1 MGASPLFYCANM
13 FSTSIVEKATEIAQ
27 RVASSEGLELVE
39 VEWKGGGNNWVLR
52 IFIDKPGGATLADCE
67 MVSHQVSIILDV
79 EEVIPVRYTLEV
91 SSPGLDRKLLK
102 PADYQRFLGKK
113 AKVSLRVPIDG
124 RRHFVGRLAA
134 FEEGRVGL
142 EIEGGRRVQFPLD
155 EVKTARLVVE
165 L

>member
-1 MGASPLFYCANM
+1 MSA
-13 FSTSIVEKATEIAQ
+13 TTIVEKVTAIAQ
-27 RVASSEGLELVE
+27 RVTASEGGELVE

-52 IFIDKPGGATLADCE
+52 IFIDKAGGVSLADCE

-113 AKVSLRVPIDG
+113 AKVSLRGPIDG
-124 RRHFVGRLAA
+124 RRHFVGRLAE
-134 FEEGRVGL
+134 FEAGQVGL
-142 EIEGGRRVQFPLD
+142 EIEGGRRVRFPFD